1 MFCIVALRLLEE
13 VSKRGVPVSSC
24 ILRHF
29 FQFGWCKC
37 CTRREGISLFVRLWR
52 LRRGENGLREL
63 FLKLRK
69 VLSIIFTRESVRKQG
84 ARCSKSGIRVSARHQ
99 SKDLG
104 QGHEE
109 CELFTLLRS
118 VTANR
123 KVVRTTYWERRKL
136 QLIAACASKPI
147 VARYS
152 LAL

>member
-1 MFCIVALRLLEE
+1 MALRLLEE
-13 VSKRGVPVSSC
+13 VSKSCVPVSSY

-52 LRRGENGLREL
+52 LRRGENGLGEL

-69 VLSIIFTRESVRKQG
+69 VSSIIFTRESVRKQG
-84 ARCSKSGIRVSARHQ
+84 ARCSKSGIRVSAIGIKV
-99 SKDLG
+99 KDLG

-123 KVVRTTYWERRKL
+123 KVVVEDILVGTVRVGEHYPSWPGRAVL
-136 QLIAACASKPI
+136 CVCPN
-147 VARYS
+147 
-152 LAL
+152 